1 MVCKVAMPSSA
12 ERTSSTTAPA
22 VGSTVQAAQAQHPVS
37 TATRARS
44 SSSAPGRKVRRRPSA
59 VSDRSVSARAISRC
73 QRRAWALRS
82 ATPSVHAMSMLFVMS
97 LTIVVKVRLMSSQD
111 RSMTIGA
118 VAAQAGRRP
127 SSIRYYEQI
136 GLLPRPDRVSGRR
149 VYGPDTVRTLA
160 VIETGQRA
168 GLTLD
173 EIRDLLS
180 ASDGDQ
186 AAIERLR
193 EVALRKLPEV
203 RELIERTE
211 IVRDWLEAA
220 ARCECPTLDEG
231 PLFDAPALLPQ
242 RVAGFSARRTFGR
255 GVTRGGRA
263 GCARS
268 RRSRRS
274 RPAPRPSARP

>member
-1 MVCKVAMPSSA
+1 MVCKVRMPPSA
-12 ERTSSTTAPA
+12 ERTSATTAPA
-22 VGSTVQAAQAQHPVS
+22 VGSIVQAAQAQHPVS

-44 SSSAPGRKVRRRPSA
+44 SSSRPGRKVRRTPSG
-59 VSDRSVSARAISRC
+59 VSDRSVGAGAISRC

-82 ATPSVHAMSMLFVMS
+82 ATPSVHAMSMLFVMN
-97 LTIVVKVRLMSSQD
+97 LTIVVKVRLMSNQG
-111 RSMTIGA
+111 RSMSIGA
-118 VAAQAGRRP
+118 VAERAGRRP
-127 SSIRYYEQI
+127 SAIRYYEQI

-149 VYGPDTVRTLA
+149 VYGPETVRTLA

-193 EVALRKLPEV
+193 EVAVRALPEV

-211 IVRDWLEAA
+211 IVRDWLGGAA
-220 ARCECPTLDEG
+220 P
-231 PLFDAPALLPQ
+231 
-242 RVAGFSARRTFGR
+242 R
-255 GVTRGGRA
+255 G
-263 GCARS
+263 
-268 RRSRRS
+268 S
-274 RPAPRPSARP
+274 RPLDARPP